1 MYALAVNGV
10 VVILRKGVFS
20 WVNATQTSMVMF
32 VFMAPTVGYEFRV
45 NLCVEDCDGDID
57 GNGLL
62 WWLVVDV
69 YFVLDEAESIT
80 RRSGDRCWQ

>member
-1 MYALAVNGV
+1 M
-10 VVILRKGVFS
+10 K
-20 WVNATQTSMVMF
+20 TSVVMF
-32 VFMAPTVGYEFRV
+32 VFMALTIGYEFRIE
-45 NLCVEDCDGDID
+45 LCVDDCDGDID